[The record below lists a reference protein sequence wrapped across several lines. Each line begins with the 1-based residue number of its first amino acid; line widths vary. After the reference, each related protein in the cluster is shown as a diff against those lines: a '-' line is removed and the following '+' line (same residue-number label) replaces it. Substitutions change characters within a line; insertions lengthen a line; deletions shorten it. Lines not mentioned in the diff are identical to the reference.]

1 MTKVNLKGLGMH
13 SYSYFKE
20 IDYKKKMMLDSILG
34 YFDMIYQVIDICL
47 TILAG
52 KATLTIVIQL
62 INLTD
67 SS

>member
-20 IDYKKKMMLDSILG
+20 IDFKNMMLDSILG

>member
-20 IDYKKKMMLDSILG
+20 IDFKNMMLDSILG
-34 YFDMIYQVIDICL
+34 IFDMIYQVIDICL

>member
-20 IDYKKKMMLDSILG
+20 IDFKNMMLDSILG

-47 TILAG
+47 TIFAG
-52 KATLTIVIQL
+52 NATLTIVIQL

>member
-13 SYSYFKE
+13 SYPYFKE
-20 IDYKKKMMLDSILG
+20 IDYNMMLDSILG

>member
-20 IDYKKKMMLDSILG
+20 IDFKKKMMLDSILG
-34 YFDMIYQVIDICL
+34 YFDMIYQVIDIYF

-52 KATLTIVIQL
+52 NTTLTIVIQL

>member
-20 IDYKKKMMLDSILG
+20 IDFKNMMLDSILG

-47 TILAG
+47 TIILAG
-52 KATLTIVIQL
+52 NATLTIVIQL

>member
-20 IDYKKKMMLDSILG
+20 IDFKNMMLDSILG

-52 KATLTIVIQL
+52 KATLTIVLQL

>member
-20 IDYKKKMMLDSILG
+20 IDFKNMMLDSILG
-34 YFDMIYQVIDICL
+34 YFDMIYKVIDICL

-52 KATLTIVIQL
+52 KANLTIVIQL

>member
-20 IDYKKKMMLDSILG
+20 IDFKNMMLDSILG
-34 YFDMIYQVIDICL
+34 YFDMIYQVIDIGL

-52 KATLTIVIQL
+52 NATLTIVIQL

>member
-13 SYSYFKE
+13 SCSYFKE
-20 IDYKKKMMLDSILG
+20 IDFKNMMLDSILG

-47 TILAG
+47 TIFAG
-52 KATLTIVIQL
+52 NATLTIVLQL

>member
-13 SYSYFKE
+13 SYPYFKE
-20 IDYKKKMMLDSILG
+20 IDFKKMMLDSILG
-34 YFDMIYQVIDICL
+34 YFDMIYKVIDICF

-52 KATLTIVIQL
+52 NATLTIVIQL

>member
-20 IDYKKKMMLDSILG
+20 IDFKNMMLDSILG
-34 YFDMIYQVIDICL
+34 IFDMIYQVIDICL

-62 INLTD
+62 INLTE